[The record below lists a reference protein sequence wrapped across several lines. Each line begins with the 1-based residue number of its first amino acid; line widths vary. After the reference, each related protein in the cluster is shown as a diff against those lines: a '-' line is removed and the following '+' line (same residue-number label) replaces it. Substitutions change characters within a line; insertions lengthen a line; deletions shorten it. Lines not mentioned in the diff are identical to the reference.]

1 MRHKR
6 EKMIRDYLY
15 EEKEKKTL
23 TAKDIVRGIDF
34 STPQTKPK
42 TVKKKFNSRMF
53 STCMSYVLVV
63 LVTSIVFFSAVIEY
77 KKDYSTNEFNEE
89 IFDIYNEFYFQNN
102 NEIKIYYK
110 MIDDSKVFYI
120 RGTKTNKNNVS
131 KEFVITFDDKAITI
145 DPNKIT
151 YIATLEENEE
161 LEFDILYNGERRHC
175 IINNYN

>member
-63 LVTSIVFFSAVIEY
+63 LLTIISFCDIVEIIKTNDSAAEEEHNDQY
-77 KKDYSTNEFNEE
+77 DAYST
-89 IFDIYNEFYFQNN
+89 FYFDKKKVNIMYET
-102 NEIKIYYK
+102 NENG
-110 MIDDSKVFYI
+110 KVFYVSI
-120 RGTKTNKNNVS
+120 RLSNKYD
-131 KEFVITFDDKAITI
+131 KFTIAFKDKAITI